1 MVAFVGHTEN
11 KIGSNLSAMSSGL
24 HQLPQEEHRGFPQDG
39 SALGFSYK
47 SILESCSGKSD
58 ILNQEYLDFLVKHV
72 QAKSR
77 ETYISVGASS
87 KDSVREKFLSTTG
100 FIAFHCKVN
109 LPHVQD

>member
-1 MVAFVGHTEN
+1 MVALVEHTEN

-24 HQLPQEEHRGFPQDG
+24 DQLPQGEYRGFIQNG
-39 SALGFSYK
+39 STLGFSYK
-47 SILESCSGKSD
+47 SILESCNGKPD

-77 ETYISVGASS
+77 ETNVSVGTSS